1 MVGSTLAYTTGELQ
15 FIHIKFMLKRY
26 HMPALSVLGS
36 IGKKT
41 EKVKE
46 KERWEVGKTGR
57 ERGEGKG
64 RRKGKSFCCF
74 FKD

>member
-1 MVGSTLAYTTGELQ
+1 
-15 FIHIKFMLKRY
+15 
-26 HMPALSVLGS
+26 MPALSVLGS

-46 KERWEVGKTGR
+46 KERWEVGKKGR

-64 RRKGKSFCCF
+64 GRKGKSFCCF